1 MSKLNQEQELA
12 IIPKGTRIKIHGCP
26 FEIAQDTK
34 VIATQEEVDSM
45 LKIQREWDNR
55 PKTGKSGGILS
66 MSAITDDAD
75 APDNSSQARDKR
87 IEEIENAM
95 IYLFRHSEKLG
106 RELKKLLIRLQR

>member
-34 VIATQEEVDSM
+34 VIATQEEVDSI
-45 LKIQREWDNR
+45 LKIQREWDGR

-66 MSAITDDAD
+66 MEGLAT
-75 APDNSSQARDKR
+75 
-87 IEEIENAM
+87 E
-95 IYLFRHSEKLG
+95 
-106 RELKKLLIRLQR
+106 